1 MKYRTLILTIAA
13 LSLWSC
19 EKTIEDSPIP
29 TFKCSLAP
37 RKANYLW
44 VRPTIEHG
52 RLEIVISSYNQMM
65 RTGLEYAE
73 NWQQVDDPI
82 PDIESLSS
90 IKMNDVQ
97 NPVKFIPLQKQAE
110 KIEKDKNDPNKYFD
124 YREAHL
130 PWLIEYRTDEVT
142 DLRITADRTF
152 LGEPAGTLLNRLFL
166 ICPTSVKGCWFPI
179 LYQHYD
185 SYYSY
190 LGKDIVNAHNIYS
203 RTTLLKYPLSE
214 ILINRMLVPA
224 SALLR
229 ENGAP
234 STLSDE
240 ELQATITVEMT
251 TSAGIRFRASHKI
264 DTEPRAIEP
273 FESHDAFMCSIG
285 DEYLAERIEE

>member
-19 EKTIEDSPIP
+19 DIEKPIGGRLP
-29 TFKCSLAP
+29 TYECSLAP

-52 RLEIVISSYNQMM
+52 RFEIVISSYNQMM
-65 RTGLEYAE
+65 RTGLEYAG

-82 PDIESLSS
+82 PDIESLTS
-90 IKMNDVQ
+90 IKMNNEQ
-97 NPVKFIPLQKQAE
+97 GPVKFISLQKQAE
-110 KIEKDKNDPNKYFD
+110 KIENMKNDPGIYID
-124 YREAHL
+124 YPEALL

-166 ICPTSVKGCWFPI
+166 ICPTDVKGCWFPI
-179 LYQHYD
+179 LYWHYG
-185 SYYSY
+185 SY
-190 LGKDIVNAHNIYS
+190 LGKDITNAHNIYS

-234 STLSDE
+234 SVLSEE

-273 FESHDAFMCSIG
+273 FESYDAFICSIG
-285 DEYLAERIEE
+285 DEYLAERIEG